1 MQTLARLGE
10 QLGQLQDL
18 CNLEAQ
24 LQTLAPDQE
33 SEALAERL
41 EKRKGHC
48 KRRIIRLFIKVYGR
62 RHLDV

>member
-1 MQTLARLGE
+1 MQALARLGE

-24 LQTLAPDQE
+24 LRTLAPDQE
-33 SEALAERL
+33 TEALAERL
-41 EKRKGHC
+41 EKRKRRC